1 VKNLKALRHA
11 VIAARANGPAD
22 RCLQSFDFASLVDT
36 SRIEI
41 ANFCVVHDSDTT
53 RGVASRCAHRFLR
66 MAYLP
71 AMAAAMRLHDA
82 DRRSCSSKHRFVTGS
97 IPKAPVDVR
106 HFREDSHVILPR
118 IHLGS
123 LGAADPGSLLTKGL
137 THVVNTLGQHQ
148 EPARGI
154 GARYFTVSF
163 GDVATVPIGRYFK
176 RVVAWI
182 DAALAASPDH
192 RVLVHCAAGVSRSAS
207 LCIAYVMWKER
218 LRVAQA
224 YELVQSKRTIIDP
237 NEGFREQLVAWD
249 SHLFEGAP
257 WPYDGVSEEEL
268 DARVDPAGAASGMFC
283 LAGCCGN
290 GDSSKAATPAA
301 EDGTVIEGAGA
312 MPSPLSAEASSGR
325 ALAGAVTA
333 PTAAGAGCS
342 GGRTSHLAIKA
353 PTPPPCE
360 AGASRTPLSASSR
373 AGTPPVRGDVDKAVL
388 GAAAWI
394 IEGRTPTPTS
404 ALLGLGLG
412 PLSLSAGGG
421 ASGSSTP
428 TNREV
433 ERACGLAAS
442 HAAVVSGASAS
453 GLAAAPAAD
462 VSCSTASSSGGG
474 S

>member
-1 VKNLKALRHA
+1 
-11 VIAARANGPAD
+11 
-22 RCLQSFDFASLVDT
+22 
-36 SRIEI
+36 
-41 ANFCVVHDSDTT
+41 
-53 RGVASRCAHRFLR
+53 
-66 MAYLP
+66 
-71 AMAAAMRLHDA
+71 MRLHDA
-82 DRRSCSSKHRFVTGS
+82 DRKSCTSKHRFVTGS
-97 IPKAPVDVR
+97 IPKAPVNVR
-106 HFREDSHVILPR
+106 HFREDDHVILPR

-123 LGAADPGSLLTKGL
+123 LGAADPGNLLTKGL

-207 LCIAYVMWKER
+207 LCIAFVMWKER
-218 LRVAQA
+218 LRVAEA

-237 NEGFREQLVAWD
+237 NEGFREQLVTWD

-257 WPYDGVSEEEL
+257 WPHDGVSDEEL
-268 DARVDPAGAASGMFC
+268 DARVDPAGPASGMFC
-283 LAGCCGN
+283 LAGCCGS
-290 GDSSKAATPAA
+290 GDSSAATPAA
-301 EDGTVIEGAGA
+301 EDGTMVGGAGA
-312 MPSPLSAEASSGR
+312 MPCPPSAEASSR
-325 ALAGAVTA
+325 SASAASDDA
-333 PTAAGAGCS
+333 AAGAGRS
-342 GGRTSHLAIKA
+342 RPPSNLAIKA
-353 PTPPPCE
+353 PTPPPCD
-360 AGASRTPLSASSR
+360 AGASRTPLSANSR

-421 ASGSSTP
+421 ASGASTP
-428 TNREV
+428 TNRAV
-433 ERACGLAAS
+433 EGACGLATS
-442 HAAVVSGASAS
+442 HAADA
-453 GLAAAPAAD
+453 
-462 VSCSTASSSGGG
+462 SCSTASASGGG